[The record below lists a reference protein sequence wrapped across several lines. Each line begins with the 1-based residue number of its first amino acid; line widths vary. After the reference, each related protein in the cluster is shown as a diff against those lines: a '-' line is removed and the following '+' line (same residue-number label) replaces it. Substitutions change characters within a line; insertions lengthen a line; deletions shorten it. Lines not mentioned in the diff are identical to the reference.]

1 MSTRNLNR
9 LDTLRRFRELVE
21 GVGGWSVSTA
31 TNASRWYWDTALQQ
45 IHRLGA
51 WPLFRATVDVDE
63 RDPTRRYILKVSE
76 TLPRWMLRTQIFG
89 SRLVTGF

>member
-1 MSTRNLNR
+1 MTTGAPNR
-9 LDTLRRFRELVE
+9 LDTLQRFKGMVE

-51 WPLFRATVDVDE
+51 WPLFRVTVDVDE
-63 RDPTRRYILKVSE
+63 RDPTRRYILKVSV
-76 TLPRWMLRTQIFG
+76 
-89 SRLVTGF
+89 S